1 MLHENFG
8 NVFVDV
14 CDNGCQGIW
23 FDGDELARL
32 DHNRKGGGPALQHAL
47 AAVAKPPTER
57 PPTERPLS
65 CPRCDVEMDTID
77 YELHQPVA
85 VDSCPDCTGVFLD
98 AGELALIRSR
108 ELTADEAQTRG
119 NFRRRRGF
127 RRRRLEREAA
137 QRRRAAAALLFST

>member
-8 NVFVDV
+8 NVLVDV

-47 AAVAKPPTER
+47 AAVAK

-108 ELTADEAQTRG
+108 ELTADEAQKARG
-119 NFRRRRGF
+119 KFRRRRGF

-137 QRRRAAAALLFST
+137 QRRFAVAVLLFST